1 MDRPPLLLRTLVG
14 GVATFLAAW
23 WLIGDQSSKGINRP
37 LDYVVRAP
45 DIPNAMVVAAGVVG
59 LVVAIA
65 ILFQL
70 VVAARRGDLRVRHEN
85 TAVLASLAVGFVAAG
100 SARVITA
107 GSVGANIGAGLAV
120 FGGGAIILWLVGVA
134 FRESRKIP

>member
-1 MDRPPLLLRTLVG
+1 MCSLVG

-37 LDYVVRAP
+37 LDYVARAP
-45 DIPNAMVVAAGVVG
+45 DIPDVAVIAAGVVG
-59 LVVAIA
+59 LAVVIA
-65 ILFQL
+65 ILLQL
-70 VVAARRGDLRVRHEN
+70 VVAARGGDLRVRHEN
-85 TAVLASLAVGFVAAG
+85 TIVLAFLAVGFVAAG

-120 FGGGAIILWLVGVA
+120 FGGGAIILWLLGLA
-134 FRESRKIP
+134 FRENRKIR